1 MVGLHRRGRR
11 NALEIQVRHNE
22 VPLPHL
28 PAAFNGFTVL
38 QLSDLHIDIN
48 TEFVDVLIESPG
60 IE

>member
-1 MVGLHRRGRR
+1 LVGLHRRGRR
-11 NALEIQVRHNE
+11 NALNIQVRRNE

-28 PAAFNGFTVL
+28 PATFNGFTVL

>member
-1 MVGLHRRGRR
+1 MRW
-11 NALEIQVRHNE
+11 IQVRHNE

-60 IE
+60 TE